1 MHMIDQQQA
10 VIGQAAMPSPFDALA
25 SAYDAGEAGNPILQW
40 MRQRIQQAALPAF
53 AGARRLLEIGS
64 GTGTDAIFF
73 ARQGFTVLGLE
84 PAAAMLQAAR
94 AKARAAACEQR
105 VRFVQAAAQE
115 IAQAVPDAQ
124 FDGLFSNFGALNCVA
139 DLRGFAEQTAH
150 VLRPGAPAFLVVMPP
165 LCPWE
170 IGYHLLA
177 GRPRAAGRRWTR
189 HNGVMVNLAG
199 SAVRT
204 YYFTPAQ
211 IRACF
216 APWFGLERQ
225 FSLGLCVPPPYL
237 SSLARRAAWFR
248 ALTQLERK
256 TAGWPVLR
264 NWGDHVALHFRR
276 R

>member
-10 VIGQAAMPSPFDALA
+10 AIGQVKMPSPFDALA
-25 SAYDAGEAGNPILQW
+25 SAYDASEAGNSILQW
-40 MRQRIQQAALPAF
+40 MRQRIQQATLAAF

-84 PAAAMLQAAR
+84 PAAAMLQAAQ

-105 VRFVQAAAQE
+105 VRFVQAAAHE
-115 IAQAVPDAQ
+115 IAQAVPAAQ

-139 DLRGFAEQTAH
+139 DLHGFAEQAAQ
-150 VLRPGAPAFLVVMPP
+150 VLQPGAPAFLVVMPP

-170 IGYHLLA
+170 IVYHLLA
-177 GRPRAAGRRWTR
+177 GRPRAAARRWAG
-189 HNGVMVNLAG
+189 HHGVMVNLAG

-216 APWFGLERQ
+216 SPWFVLQRQ

-237 SSLARRAAWFR
+237 NSLARRVGWFR
-248 ALTQLERK
+248 ALTQLEQK
-256 TAGWPVLR
+256 AAGWPMLR